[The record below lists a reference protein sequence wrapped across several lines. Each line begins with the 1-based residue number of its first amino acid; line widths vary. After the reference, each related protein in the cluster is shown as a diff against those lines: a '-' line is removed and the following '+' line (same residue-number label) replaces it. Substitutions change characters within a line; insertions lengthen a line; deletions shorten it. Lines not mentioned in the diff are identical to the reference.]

1 MLCVQ
6 LNNDSKIAGIPQS
19 KVIVR
24 RQNVVIAMQAV
35 RAVLSVIQKIVYARR
50 PPPAPRK

>member
-1 MLCVQ
+1 VLCVQ

-35 RAVLSVIQKIVYARR
+35 RAVLSVIQKIVYAHR
-50 PPPAPRK
+50 PPPAPFE